1 MKFVRCWTGS
11 SVRSELVYSSTAS
24 SVCQELFS
32 IFFEVFLD
40 SHPLCHRSLE
50 RSHILSKQK
59 PFVNPFFR
67 IFANYFIA
75 TISCVNSGRI
85 PQHTAAPSAHA
96 FSPIEPVTKCSPN
109 VSAPSAQLPHG
120 VLKISG
126 TTRSSCARALAKSK
140 LSSAKKPI
148 RSAAETSGSSR
159 SITSSTDKLW
169 LTV

>member
-11 SVRSELVYSSTAS
+11 SVRSELIYSSTAS
-24 SVCQELFS
+24 SVCQEFFS

-40 SHPLCHRSLE
+40 LHPLCCHSLE
-50 RSHILSKQK
+50 CSHILSKQK

-67 IFANYFIA
+67 IFANYFMA

-109 VSAPSAQLPHG
+109 VSAPSAQLPHD